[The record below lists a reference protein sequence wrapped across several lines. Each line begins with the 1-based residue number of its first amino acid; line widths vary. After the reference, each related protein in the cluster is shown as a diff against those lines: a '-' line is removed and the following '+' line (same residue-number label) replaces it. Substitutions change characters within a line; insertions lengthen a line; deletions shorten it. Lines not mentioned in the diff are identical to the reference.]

1 MGDKIKTAL
10 EIALE
15 KAAMLEDL
23 SAEEKEEIENKKKL
37 EPIMAKFYQNKL
49 KPEDLWEK
57 FKGEKNSLLIMV
69 QKNLIDSLKFNL
81 KTDELKRRAKAIIAI
96 ESLKK
101 EQKVSAIQQGLNIL
115 EQVQKKAEA
124 EKNQVYNQFK
134 AAIENNPQARTRIID
149 QGDSKIVLKLS
160 VEDAIEQNP
169 QWKQYI
175 SDMENRYT
183 EEFENIIKQIK
194 KYV

>member
-57 FKGEKNSLLIMV
+57 LKGEKNSLLIMV